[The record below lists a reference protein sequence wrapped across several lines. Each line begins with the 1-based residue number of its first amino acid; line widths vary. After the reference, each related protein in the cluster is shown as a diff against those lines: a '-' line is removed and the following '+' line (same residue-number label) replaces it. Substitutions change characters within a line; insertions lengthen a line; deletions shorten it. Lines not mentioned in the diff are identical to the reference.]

1 MTICAFFLG
10 GAVALALFAIGLGKF
25 IKFGNEIDE
34 HALPWEPPAQPYT
47 NNSTLV
53 QVSRSGLII
62 DSEM

>member
-1 MTICAFFLG
+1 MTAAIIICVVLG
-10 GAVALALFAIGLGKF
+10 AIFGLGLL
-25 IKFGNEIDE
+25 IGAMIHVGNEIDE

-47 NNSTLV
+47 NSSTLV